1 MSCVVC
7 TVLRSQNNLA
17 LLNKAI
23 QSGQISMI
31 EYFVDVTTYYQSVQ
45 NYLQLQNQYQKAM
58 AQLYKYRL

>member
-1 MSCVVC
+1 MKRQKCKD
-7 TVLRSQNNLA
+7 

-23 QSGQISMI
+23 QAGQISMI

-45 NYLQLQNQYQKAM
+45 NYLQLQNEYQKVM